1 MPLIEME
8 QVRFSYYD
16 KNAKSKM
23 ILDGVDF
30 KLSPGELVVILGE
43 SGAGKSTFL
52 DLVGLLSLP
61 SHGQVKLESKSTT
74 ELKDK
79 ERALL
84 RRHSI
89 GFVFQSFNLI
99 DQFSAI
105 ENVALASSN
114 PWRVALESART
125 KLSHFDIDETLFD
138 KKPTQLSVGQCQ
150 RIAIARSV
158 INNPRLILADEP
170 TGNLDAANASR
181 VVKTFRDLATQGKA
195 IIVVTHDE
203 RISAVADRVLYIHD
217 RTLSPSENGL

>member
-1 MPLIEME
+1 MPLIEVE
-8 QVRFSYYD
+8 QVGFSYYD

-30 KLSPGELVVILGE
+30 QLSSGEFVVILGE

-61 SHGQVKLESKSTT
+61 SHGQVKLDSKSTA

-105 ENVALASSN
+105 ENVALASSS
-114 PWRVALESART
+114 PWRVALENART
-125 KLSHFDIDETLFD
+125 ELSRFDIDETLFD

-150 RIAIARSV
+150 RIAIARAV
-158 INNPRLILADEP
+158 INDPRVILADEP
-170 TGNLDAANASR
+170 TGNLDVANASR
-181 VVKTFRDLATQGKA
+181 VVKTFRDLATQGKG
-195 IIVVTHDE
+195 IIAVTHDQRMSE
-203 RISAVADRVLYIHD
+203 VADRVLYLRD
-217 RTLSPSENGL
+217 RTLSLSENGL